1 MRKDNTT
8 LTKPCSILKH
18 TNYHQLNTLKH
29 AVYDNVTGNGSSD
42 ANKTNTWKQKEL
54 MS

>member
-8 LTKPCSILKH
+8 LTKPCSVLKH
-18 TNYHQLNTLKH
+18 TNYYQVNTLKH

-42 ANKTNTWKQKEL
+42 ANETNTWKQKEL